1 MGLSEAMLL
10 VDLRQ
15 RFFSP
20 SRSQS
25 PLTIGI
31 ELELIPIFT
40 EARRPA
46 LPTSVDGESTAA
58 ILSRLARAE
67 GWMQQDFG
75 DDPPAWTLEDGARI
89 SFEPGG
95 QIEISSAPGATA
107 STVISATQKLV
118 AKIRAA
124 MATAGIELLSTGVD
138 PYNAIDAVP
147 LQLRRDRYARMTRFF
162 ESVGTSGVR
171 MMRQTASVQINV
183 ERGADPPLRWR
194 LLCSLAPYIVALFA
208 NSTNYAGRNT
218 GYASY
223 RAHLWRTLDPS
234 RTGLPYDAD
243 DPAKRYLEFALDAK
257 AIATMAESG
266 SARSFREWSREGSPG
281 EGDWAFHLS
290 TLFPE
295 IRPKEFFEIRSADA
309 VHPDSLAAAVVFVT
323 GLVYD
328 EESASRASGLL
339 GAPSG
344 ELLERAGK
352 KGVADPQIRAVVGTL
367 TELALAGANTLGD
380 DYLSGENIRVA
391 REYFASVLQL
401 ATSTKG

>member
-1 MGLSEAMLL
+1 MGLSEAILL
-10 VDLRQ
+10 ADLRQ

-40 EARRPA
+40 ETRRPA
-46 LPTSVDGESTAA
+46 LPASVDGKSTAA

-67 GWMQQDFG
+67 GWIEENFG
-75 DDPPAWTLEDGARI
+75 DDPSAWTLEDGARI

-107 STVISATQKLV
+107 ATVIATTQRSV

-124 MATAGIELLSTGVD
+124 MGTAGIELLSAGVD

-147 LQLRRDRYARMTRFF
+147 LQLRRDRYTRMTRFF

-183 ERGADPPLRWR
+183 ERGADPALRWR

-218 GYASY
+218 GHASY

-266 SARSFREWSREGSPG
+266 SARSFRKWNREGSPG
-281 EGDWAFHLS
+281 EADWAFHLS

-295 IRPKEFFEIRSADA
+295 IRPREFFEIRSADA
-309 VHPDSLAAAVVFVT
+309 IHPDSLAAAVVFVT

-328 EESASRASGLL
+328 DESASRASTLL
-339 GAPSG
+339 GAPSE

-352 KGVADPQIRAVVGTL
+352 SGAGDPDIRKVLPAL
-367 TELALAGANTLGD
+367 MELALAGAVALGD
-380 DYLSGENIRVA
+380 DYFSAENVRVA
-391 REYFASVLQL
+391 REYFARAS
-401 ATSTKG
+401 SGH